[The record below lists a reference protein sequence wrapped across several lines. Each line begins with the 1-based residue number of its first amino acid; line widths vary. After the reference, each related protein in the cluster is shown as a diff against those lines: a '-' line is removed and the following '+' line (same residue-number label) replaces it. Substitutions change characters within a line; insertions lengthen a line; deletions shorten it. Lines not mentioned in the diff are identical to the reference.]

1 MTRAVR
7 ARLADD
13 RGDAS
18 IMLVVVMVALIAMLG
33 LVVDVGGRLRA
44 ADEAAYVA
52 RQAARAAGQQIETS
66 QAQDGTWPDVTNS
79 GAQAAASSVIGAA
92 GMNGSTSVSGQTV
105 TVTVT
110 TSYTPR
116 LLGIIGAGTWNVTS
130 TASARVARGITEEG

>member
-1 MTRAVR
+1 MTRALR

-79 GAQAAASSVIGAA
+79 GAQAAAS
-92 GMNGSTSVSGQTV
+92 
-105 TVTVT
+105 
-110 TSYTPR
+110 R
-116 LLGIIGAGTWNVTS
+116 
-130 TASARVARGITEEG
+130 

>member
-1 MTRAVR
+1 MNRRMLT
-7 ARLADD
+7 DD

-44 ADEAAYVA
+44 GDEAAYVA

-66 QAQDGTWPDVTNS
+66 QAQNGGAWPDVTNS
-79 GAQAAASSVIGAA
+79 GAQGAAHDVLAAA
-92 GMNGSTSVSGQTV
+92 GMTGSVNVSGQTV
-105 TVTVT
+105 TVTAT

-116 LLGIIGAGTWNVTS
+116 LLGVIGAGTWDVTS